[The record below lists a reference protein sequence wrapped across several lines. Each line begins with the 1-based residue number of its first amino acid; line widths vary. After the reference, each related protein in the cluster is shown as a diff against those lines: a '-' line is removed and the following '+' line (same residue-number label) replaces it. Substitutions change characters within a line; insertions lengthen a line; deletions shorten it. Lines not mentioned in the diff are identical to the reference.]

1 MNHAYE
7 QEIRY
12 RLLKILA
19 REPQLGQREMAK
31 RMGIS
36 LGKVNFCVSELA
48 DKGWI
53 KVTRLKSA
61 RKKIPYIYMLT
72 PKGLEEKGKLTVRF
86 LKRKVSEYEEIKMQ
100 ISEIYQ
106 EVKHEAVDNLDGE
119 LSSVVKSIIW
129 AQDGGNPL

>member
-1 MNHAYE
+1 VNHTYE

-12 RLLKILA
+12 HLLKILA
-19 REPQLGQREMAK
+19 EEPQLGQREMAK

-48 DKGWI
+48 AKGWI
-53 KVTRLKSA
+53 KITRLKSA

-72 PKGLEEKGKLTVRF
+72 PKGVEEKGKLTVRF
-86 LKRKVSEYEEIKMQ
+86 LKRKVSEYEEIKVL

-119 LSSVVKSIIW
+119 LSSVVKSII
-129 AQDGGNPL
+129 

>member
-1 MNHAYE
+1 MNHDYE

-19 REPQLGQREMAK
+19 EEPKLGQRDMAK

-36 LGKVNFCVSELA
+36 LGKINYCVSELA
-48 DKGWI
+48 AKGWI
-53 KVTRLKSA
+53 KITRLKSA

-72 PKGLEEKGKLTVRF
+72 PICLEEKGNLAVRF
-86 LKRKVSEYEEIKMQ
+86 LKRKVSEYEEIKVQ

-106 EVKHEAVDNLDGE
+106 EVRHEGLDNPDSE
-119 LSSVVKSIIW
+119 LSHAVKSII
-129 AQDGGNPL
+129 

>member
-19 REPQLGQREMAK
+19 EKPQLGQREMAK
-31 RMGIS
+31 RMGIC
-36 LGKVNFCVSELA
+36 LGRVNFCVSELA
-48 DKGWI
+48 TKGWI
-53 KVTRLKSA
+53 EITRLKSA

-86 LKRKVSEYEEIKMQ
+86 LKRKLSEYEEIKKQ
-100 ISEIYQ
+100 IRELHNEVQQ
-106 EVKHEAVDNLDGE
+106 EGLDNPEGE
-119 LSSVVKSIIW
+119 LNDAVKSII
-129 AQDGGNPL
+129 

>member
-1 MNHAYE
+1 MNHFYE

-12 RLLKILA
+12 CLLKILA
-19 REPQLGQREMAK
+19 EEPQLGQSEMAK
-31 RMGIS
+31 KMGIS

-48 DKGWI
+48 AKGWI
-53 KVTRLKSA
+53 KITRLKSA

-100 ISEIYQ
+100 ISEVYQ

-119 LSSVVKSIIW
+119 LNSVVKSII
-129 AQDGGNPL
+129 

>member
-19 REPQLGQREMAK
+19 KEPQLGQREMAK

-48 DKGWI
+48 AKGWI

-86 LKRKVSEYEEIKMQ
+86 LKRKVSEYEEIKVQ

-106 EVKHEAVDNLDGE
+106 EVKHEAYEELDGE
-119 LSSVVKSIIW
+119 LSSVVKSIV
-129 AQDGGNPL
+129 

>member
-1 MNHAYE
+1 MNHIYE

-19 REPQLGQREMAK
+19 EEPKLGQREMAK

-48 DKGWI
+48 AKGWI
-53 KVTRLKSA
+53 KITRLKNA

-72 PKGLEEKGKLTVRF
+72 PKGLEEKGELTVRF
-86 LKRKVSEYEEIKMQ
+86 LKRKVSEYEEIKVQ

-106 EVKHEAVDNLDGE
+106 EVKHEGLDNLESE
-119 LSSVVKSIIW
+119 LSSVVKSII
-129 AQDGGNPL
+129 

>member
-7 QEIRY
+7 QEIWY

-19 REPQLGQREMAK
+19 GEPQLGQREMAK
-31 RMGIS
+31 RMGIC

-48 DKGWI
+48 AKGWI
-53 KVTRLKSA
+53 KITRLKSA

-86 LKRKVSEYEEIKMQ
+86 LRRKLAEYEEIKKQ
-100 ISEIYQ
+100 IRELHG
-106 EVKHEAVDNLDGE
+106 EVQQGGLDNHEGE
-119 LSSVVKSIIW
+119 LNDAVKSII
-129 AQDGGNPL
+129 

>member
-1 MNHAYE
+1 MNYIYE

-19 REPQLGQREMAK
+19 KEPQLGQREMAK
-31 RMGIS
+31 KMGIS

-48 DKGWI
+48 AKGWI
-53 KVTRLKSA
+53 KITRLKSA

-72 PKGLEEKGKLTVRF
+72 PKGVEEKGKLTIRF
-86 LKRKVSEYEEIKMQ
+86 LKRKVSEYEEIKVQ

-119 LSSVVKSIIW
+119 LNSVVKSII
-129 AQDGGNPL
+129 

>member
-19 REPQLGQREMAK
+19 EEPKLGQREMAK
-31 RMGIS
+31 KMGIS

-48 DKGWI
+48 AKGWI
-53 KVTRLKSA
+53 KITRLKSA

-86 LKRKVSEYEEIKMQ
+86 LKRKLAEYEEIKKQ
-100 ISEIYQ
+100 ILELHNEVQQ
-106 EVKHEAVDNLDGE
+106 ESLDNPKGE
-119 LSSVVKSIIW
+119 LNDAVKSII
-129 AQDGGNPL
+129 

>member
-19 REPQLGQREMAK
+19 KEPQLGQREMAK

-119 LSSVVKSIIW
+119 LSSVVKSII
-129 AQDGGNPL
+129 

>member
-1 MNHAYE
+1 MNHNYE

-19 REPQLGQREMAK
+19 EEPKLGQREMAK
-31 RMGIS
+31 KMGIS

-48 DKGWI
+48 TKGWI
-53 KVTRLKSA
+53 KITRLKSA

-86 LKRKVSEYEEIKMQ
+86 LKRKLAEYEEIKKQ
-100 ISEIYQ
+100 ILELHNEVQQ
-106 EVKHEAVDNLDGE
+106 ESLDNPKGE
-119 LSSVVKSIIW
+119 LNDAVKSII
-129 AQDGGNPL
+129 

>member
-48 DKGWI
+48 AKGWI

-119 LSSVVKSIIW
+119 LSSVVKSII
-129 AQDGGNPL
+129 

>member
-1 MNHAYE
+1 
-7 QEIRY
+7 
-12 RLLKILA
+12 
-19 REPQLGQREMAK
+19 MAK

-48 DKGWI
+48 AKGWI
-53 KVTRLKSA
+53 KITRLKSA

-72 PKGLEEKGKLTVRF
+72 PKGLEEKGKLTIRF

-106 EVKHEAVDNLDGE
+106 EAKHEAVDNLDAE
-119 LSSVVKSIIW
+119 LSSVVKSII
-129 AQDGGNPL
+129 